1 MKILVSSWEAV
12 SAQIIVNCF
21 RKARITSESQNAAI
35 TDADD
40 QFSDLKKKSTAAA

>member
-1 MKILVSSWEAV
+1 MKILVSSWKAV

-21 RKARITSESQNAAI
+21 RKAGITLEAAI

-40 QFSDLKKKSTAAA
+40 SFSDLKESL